1 MAMEKMMR
9 PDDKG
14 SCCMNP
20 KLLTSEQGDHCQ
32 QVPCRREDDDDGDG
46 DGGEDGDGDGDG
58 VEDVDVS

>member
-32 QVPCRREDDDDGDG
+32 QVACRREDDDDGDG
-46 DGGEDGDGDGDG
+46 DGGEDGD
-58 VEDVDVS
+58 VS